1 MIRSN
6 DPKLKTV
13 EGEVFN
19 DEDFDE
25 PEDDPEAARFSKKV
39 TYKDLIREDVLKRA
53 KQGTEGSSD
62 DENDDGGQQ
71 LFKK

>member
-19 DEDFDE
+19 DEDFDDS
-25 PEDDPEAARFSKKV
+25 EDDQEDAMFSKKV

-53 KQGTEGSSD
+53 KHGTEGSSD
-62 DENDDGGQQ
+62 DEDDG
-71 LFKK
+71 

>member
-13 EGEVFN
+13 EGEMFN
-19 DEDFDE
+19 DEDFDD
-25 PEDDPEAARFSKKV
+25 PEDEQEDAKFSKKV

-53 KQGTEGSSD
+53 KHGTEGSSD
-62 DENDDGGQQ
+62 DEDDG
-71 LFKK
+71 

>member
-19 DEDFDE
+19 DEDFDD

-53 KQGTEGSSD
+53 K
-62 DENDDGGQQ
+62 
-71 LFKK
+71 

>member
-25 PEDDPEAARFSKKV
+25 PEIDQEDPKFSKKV

-53 KQGTEGSSD
+53 KQGAEGSSE
-62 DENDDGGQQ
+62 DEYDG
-71 LFKK
+71 